1 MSRRG
6 VVRLVGLLAVLALVA
21 AACKNDD
28 NNTAAS
34 SGAPVTKVPV
44 TVYFQGAWTGPYNYL
59 VVPSIQGAQ
68 LHAKELNADPT
79 FPATITVAEADTQ
92 GNPDQAPPV
101 VQTAV
106 SDPNTVAVAGPGF
119 SGESRASGED
129 YNNAKIPF
137 LTASATAV
145 DLNSFGWDY
154 WYRTVGND
162 DLQGGND
169 GIFMAK
175 VVGAKKLF
183 IVNDKSDYGQPLS
196 NIVKTNAEQNGAT
209 IVGTQG
215 IAPTDNYSSLISAI
229 KASGADSVFYG
240 GYDADFAKIVKQSKD
255 AGLDVKW
262 MSGDGSCSSTFL
274 SSAGSSAEGVYLSIP
289 SKLGG
294 DFVEKYN
301 AEYGGSASAVPV
313 YAAEG
318 YDVMGLIG
326 AGIKAA
332 MAGGASTP
340 TDIRAGIKTYLDGLT
355 PSNPYPGVAKPIA
368 FTQPEHELDAADPNS
383 LLYFYQVEN
392 GNMKEL
398 GNAADVLG
406 G

>member
-1 MSRRG
+1 MSKRG
-6 VVRLVGLLAVLALVA
+6 VVRLVGLLAVLTLVA
-21 AACKNDD
+21 ASCKNDD

-34 SGAPVTKVPV
+34 TGAPVSKIPV

-68 LHAKELNADPT
+68 LHAKQLNADPT

-106 SDPNTVAVAGPGF
+106 SDPNTVAIAGPGF

-129 YNNAKIPF
+129 YNDAKIPF

-145 DLNSFGWDY
+145 DLDTNGWDY

-169 GIFMAK
+169 GLFMAK

-183 IVNDKSDYGQPLS
+183 IVNDKSDYGQPLA
-196 NIVKTNAEQNGAT
+196 NTVKAKASENGVSIA
-209 IVGTQG
+209 GEQG

-240 GYDADFAKIVKQSKD
+240 GYDADFAKIVKQGKD

-294 DFVEKYN
+294 DFVTQYN

-332 MAGGASTP
+332 VAGGASTP
-340 TDIRAGIKTYLDGLT
+340 TDIRAGIKTYLDSLT
-355 PSNPYPGVAKPIA
+355 PTNPYPGVAKPIA
-368 FTQPEHELDAADPNS
+368 FTQPQHELDAADPDS

-392 GNMKEL
+392 GAMKEL